1 MPIVPYNAAMA
12 KKRTG
17 EPWMP
22 AGEYGR
28 SLPALTVNLLVR
40 DVGRSAAFYRQ
51 VFEAE
56 VRYSDVDFA
65 AMRVALTPGPSP
77 AHGRGELIDFMLH
90 ADHTYEVHPWHTRLA
105 DGEPRGLGAEV
116 RLLGLDPDA
125 VAARVEAAGGTVL
138 AGPADKGH
146 GWREV
151 WVQDPDGY
159 VWAVGT
165 AIGGADA

>member
-1 MPIVPYNAAMA
+1 MA

-22 AGEYGR
+22 AAEYGR

-40 DVGRSAAFYRQ
+40 DVERSASFYRD
-51 VFEAE
+51 VFGAEA
-56 VRYSDVDFA
+56 RYSDVDFA
-65 AMRVALTPGPSP
+65 ALRAAG
-77 AHGRGELIDFMLH
+77 IDFMLH
-90 ADHTYEVHPWHTRLA
+90 ADHTYEAHAWHPRLVS
-105 DGEPRGLGAEV
+105 GEARGLGAEI
-116 RLLGLDPDA
+116 RLLGVDPDA
-125 VAARVEAAGGTVL
+125 IAARVEAAGGLVL
-138 AGPADKGH
+138 RGPIDKGH

-165 AIGGADA
+165 AIGG